1 MAVTTLH
8 DATIGDAVY
17 NSIRS
22 QILMGDFAQGDRLI
36 ETELAVTLGV
46 SRTPI
51 REAIRRLV
59 QDGFLELKPNS
70 GTYVR
75 RITPR
80 EIISTYKV
88 REALESFSAREAA
101 FYATASDVERLS
113 AFGERMSQLHPTKD
127 SLAHLEQDLAF
138 HVAVAQI
145 SRNRVLIDLQDS
157 LHGRLLQSQA
167 IIRKLDPKNAA
178 GEHHRHIIGAI
189 SRNDVLEAE
198 QLMRSHLQ
206 HFRYMIQAH
215 FDSMH
220 EG

>member
-1 MAVTTLH
+1 MAVTTFQ

-17 NSIRS
+17 NSIRG
-22 QILMGDFAQGDRLI
+22 QILMGELAQGERLI

-59 QDGFLELKPNS
+59 QEGFLEMKPNN
-70 GTYVR
+70 GTHVR

-80 EIISTYKV
+80 DIISTYKV
-88 REALESFSAREAA
+88 REALEGFSAREAA
-101 FYATASDVERLS
+101 FHATPRDIDYLHEHA
-113 AFGERMSQLHPTKD
+113 ERMNQLHPTRD
-127 SLAHLEQDLAF
+127 ALAHLEQDLAF
-138 HVAVAQI
+138 HVAVAEI

-157 LHGRLLQSQA
+157 LHGRILQSQT
-167 IIRKLDPKNAA
+167 IIRKLDPQNAA
-178 GEHHRHIIGAI
+178 GEQHRHIIGAI
-189 SRNDVLEAE
+189 ARNDVLEAE

-206 HFRYMIQAH
+206 HFRYMIQAY
-215 FDSMH
+215 FDSIQ

>member
-1 MAVTTLH
+1 MAVTTLQ

-17 NSIRS
+17 NAIRDY
-22 QILMGDFAQGDRLI
+22 ILTGKFAQGERLI

-80 EIISTYKV
+80 DIISTYKV

-101 FYATASDVERLS
+101 FHATPADVERLTKY
-113 AFGERMSQLHPTKD
+113 ADRMSQLHPTKD
-127 SLAHLEQDLAF
+127 ALAHLVQDLAF
-138 HVAVAQI
+138 HVAVAEI

-157 LHGRLLQSQA
+157 LHGRILQSQV
-167 IIRKLDPKNAA
+167 IIRKLDPHNAA
-178 GEHHRHIIGAI
+178 AEHHRHIIGAI
-189 SRNDVLEAE
+189 ARNDVLEAE

-215 FDSMH
+215 FDSMQD
-220 EG
+220 G